1 MGVGE
6 RIKKYREQ
14 LNLTMKELG
23 ELVNISESMISLY
36 EADKNSP
43 KLETVEKMATVF
55 NVNPAYLMFGDDEDL
70 DHRPYDPDS
79 EEILEM
85 LESNLDLKMLFLKTG
100 KLPDA
105 EKKRIAKIIKASL
118 PENYDE

>member
-1 MGVGE
+1 MSVGE
-6 RIKKYREQ
+6 RIKTYREK

-55 NVNPAYLMFGDDEDL
+55 NVNPSYLMFGDEEKDDL
-70 DHRPYDPDS
+70 QPFDPQA
-79 EEILEM
+79 EEILE
-85 LESNLDLKMLFLKTG
+85 LLGKSDEYRMLFDKVKDLS
-100 KLPDA
+100 P
-105 EKKRIAKIIKASL
+105 EEIKRIAKIIDLTLNK
-118 PENYDE
+118 